1 MIDSENYTDKISKPL
16 ALSIGLVMVVFL
28 GMTDYL
34 TGRDLSFS
42 IFYLIPI
49 SFVTLISGKSTG
61 LIISSISAA
70 VWFGADIMTGYRYS
84 HWLVPYWNSAVRL
97 GYFIV
102 HTFLLS
108 TFITLIKRERK
119 LSQLDPLTNAVNW
132 RYFQEYAWRELERA
146 RRLKQAVTLAYI
158 DLDNFKT
165 INDTFG
171 HDVGDSILRT
181 LVMIVN
187 GDMRQSDILARMGG
201 DEFAILILDTDYEGA
216 NRVLNRVKDNIN
228 RSMDE
233 NKWPITVSI
242 GAITYN
248 VLPTSVK
255 IMVKRA
261 DELMYSV
268 KRAGKNSLKHEQLNK

>member
-1 MIDSENYTDKISKPL
+1 VAKSFL
-16 ALSIGLVMVVFL
+16 A
-28 GMTDYL
+28 
-34 TGRDLSFS
+34 RR
-42 IFYLIPI
+42 
-49 SFVTLISGKSTG
+49 
-61 LIISSISAA
+61 SSISASLILSSFSA
-70 VWFGADIMTGYRYS
+70 AIWFGADIMTGYQYS

-108 TFITLIKRERK
+108 TLLDLIKREKK